1 MTTADDTIAYYFVTP
16 LDVLM
21 LRGNRSFGAAG
32 EHGEALLPPWPS
44 LFAGAFRSA
53 LLAGDARRLAEFVA
67 VGNQAGLSEDQRCQR
82 MRGVLGDALFA
93 TLGTPQRPGS
103 FCIRWASLAYRPV
116 GGPAGNA
123 SGSANPAL
131 PLPADLLA
139 QEDGGVSQLKSL
151 QPATPPA
158 GLRASASLPMTALLH
173 SAKQLKPANGHWLDG
188 NGLTAH
194 LQGRLPSTTLR
205 SDALFKRETRLGIA
219 LDAASSTAS
228 DGALYTTEAVALRD
242 DSGLKVGLQVGF
254 LVGIAGAA
262 PLADSGL
269 LRLGGDG
276 RGACWQRVPFDPP
289 AAPQIAQG
297 GRFRLLLT
305 TPGIFSAGWLPEAVV
320 RDTSG
325 ACRLR
330 GDGFSARL
338 ACAAMPRHEVVS
350 GWDLAAWAPKIA
362 RRVAS
367 AGSVYWFDQFEGDA
381 GKLATWVKHGLW
393 PQNAAMQ
400 ADIAPRRAE
409 GLHNALLGH
418 WL

>member
-1 MTTADDTIAYYFVTP
+1 MTIADDTMAYFFVTP

-53 LLAGDARRLAEFVA
+53 LLAGDARQLAEFVA
-67 VGNQAGLSEDQRCQR
+67 VSNQADLSEDQRCQR

-103 FCIRWASLAYRPV
+103 FRITWASLARR
-116 GGPAGNA
+116 PAGWP
-123 SGSANPAL
+123 SGDVSGAISPAV

-139 QEDGGVSQLKSL
+139 QDDCGVSQLKNL

-158 GLRASASLPMTALLH
+158 GLRGSASLPMTALLH
-173 SAKQLKPANGHWLDG
+173 SAKQLKPASAHWLDG
-188 NGLTAH
+188 DGLTAH
-194 LQGRLPSTTLR
+194 LRGRLPATTLR
-205 SDALFKRETRLGIA
+205 NDALFKRETRLGIA
-219 LDAASSTAS
+219 LDAASRSAS
-228 DGALYTTEAVALRD
+228 DGALYTTEAVALQA
-242 DSGLKVGLQVGF
+242 GAGF

-276 RGACWQRVPFDPP
+276 RGACWQRVAFDPP
-289 AAPQIAQG
+289 AAPPITQG

-305 TPGIFSAGWLPEAVV
+305 APGIFSAGWLPESVV
-320 RDTSG
+320 RDADG

-330 GDGFSARL
+330 GEGFSARL
-338 ACAAMPRHEVVS
+338 ACAAVPRHEVVS
-350 GWDLAAWAPKIA
+350 GWDLAAWAPKTA

-367 AGSVYWFDQFEGDA
+367 AGSVYWFDQFQGDA
-381 GKLATWVKHGLW
+381 GKLAAWVKHGLW

-409 GLHNALLGH
+409 GFNNALLGH

>member
-1 MTTADDTIAYYFVTP
+1 MTTADNTVAYFFVTA

-53 LLAGDARRLAEFVA
+53 LLAGDARQLAEFVA

-103 FCIRWASLAYRPV
+103 FRITWASLARW
-116 GGPAGNA
+116 PAGESIGAVNGA
-123 SGSANPAL
+123 VSPAL

-139 QEDGGVSQLKSL
+139 QDDGGISQLKSL

-158 GLRASASLPMTALLH
+158 GLRGSASLPMTALLR
-173 SAKQLKPANGHWLDG
+173 SAKQLKPASGHWLDG
-188 NGLTAH
+188 DGLTAH
-194 LQGRLPSTTLR
+194 LQSHLPTSTLR

-219 LDAASSTAS
+219 LDAASRTAS
-228 DGALYTTEAVALRD
+228 DGALYTTEAVALQASAD
-242 DSGLKVGLQVGF
+242 FQAGF

-276 RGACWQRVPFDPP
+276 RGARWQRVHFTPP
-289 AAPQIAQG
+289 AAPPVAQG

-305 TPGIFSAGWLPEAVV
+305 TPGLFSAGWLPEGVT
-320 RDTSG
+320 RDASG
-325 ACRLR
+325 ACQLR

-338 ACAAMPRHEVVS
+338 ACAAVPRHEVVS
-350 GWDLAAWAPKIA
+350 GWDLAAWAPKTA
-362 RRVAS
+362 RRLAS

-381 GKLATWVKHGLW
+381 GKLADWVKHGLW

-400 ADIAPRRAE
+400 ADIAQRRAE
-409 GLHNALLGH
+409 GFNNALLGD
-418 WL
+418 WLQRPL

>member
-53 LLAGDARRLAEFVA
+53 LLAGDARQLAEFVA
-67 VGNQAGLSEDQRCQR
+67 VVNQAGLSEDQRCQR
-82 MRGVLGDALFA
+82 MRGVLGDTLFA
-93 TLGTPQRPGS
+93 TLGTPQQPGRFRIS
-103 FCIRWASLAYRPV
+103 WASLAYRP
-116 GGPAGNA
+116 AGESTAAPNGA
-123 SGSANPAL
+123 LSPAL

-139 QEDGGVSQLKSL
+139 QEVGGVSQLKSL

-173 SAKQLKPANGHWLDG
+173 SAKQLKPASGHWLDSD
-188 NGLTAH
+188 GLTAH

-219 LDAASSTAS
+219 LDAKHGTAS

-242 DSGLKVGLQVGF
+242 DSGLQVGF
-254 LVGIAGAA
+254 LVGMAGAA
-262 PLADSGL
+262 PLADNGL

-276 RGACWQRVPFDPP
+276 RGARWQRVHFVPP
-289 AAPQIAQG
+289 AAQPVAQG

-305 TPGIFSAGWLPEAVV
+305 APGIFSAGWLPEEVI
-320 RDTSG
+320 RDASG

-338 ACAAMPRHEVVS
+338 ACAAVPRHEVVS
-350 GWDLAAWAPKIA
+350 GWDLAAWAPKTA

-381 GKLATWVKHGLW
+381 GKLAAWVQHGLW
-393 PQNAAMQ
+393 PQNVAMQ

-409 GLHNALLGH
+409 GFNNALLGH
-418 WL
+418 WR

>member
-1 MTTADDTIAYYFVTP
+1 MTIADDTIAYFFVTP

-53 LLAGDARRLAEFVA
+53 LLAGDARQLAEFVA
-67 VGNQAGLSEDQRCQR
+67 VSNQADLSEDQRCQR

-103 FCIRWASLAYRPV
+103 FRITWASLARL
-116 GGPAGNA
+116 PAGESMVATNGPV
-123 SGSANPAL
+123 SPAL

-158 GLRASASLPMTALLH
+158 GLCGSASLPMTALLH
-173 SAKQLKPANGHWLDG
+173 SAKQLKPASGHWLDG
-188 NGLTAH
+188 DGLTAH
-194 LQGRLPSTTLR
+194 LQGRLPGTTLR
-205 SDALFKRETRLGIA
+205 TDILFKRETRLGIA
-219 LDAASSTAS
+219 LDAKYGSAS
-228 DGALYTTEAVALRD
+228 DGALYTTEALALQA
-242 DSGLKVGLQVGF
+242 GAGF
-254 LVGIAGAA
+254 LIGIEGAA
-262 PLADSGL
+262 ALEDNGL

-276 RGACWQRVPFDPP
+276 RGAGWQRVAFDPP
-289 AAPQIAQG
+289 AAPLIAQG

-305 TPGIFSAGWLPEAVV
+305 TPGIFSAGWLPEGVM
-320 RDTSG
+320 RDTDG
-325 ACRLR
+325 ACWLR

-338 ACAAMPRHEVVS
+338 ACAAVPRHEVVS
-350 GWDLAAWAPKIA
+350 GWDLAAWAPKTA

-367 AGSVYWFDQFEGDA
+367 AGSVYWFDQFQGDA
-381 GKLATWVKHGLW
+381 GKLAAWVKHGLW

-409 GLHNALLGH
+409 GFNNALLGH

>member
-1 MTTADDTIAYYFVTP
+1 MTIADNTVAYFFVTP

-53 LLAGDARRLAEFVA
+53 LLAGDARQLAEFVA
-67 VGNQAGLSEDQRCQR
+67 VSNQADLSEDQRCQR

-103 FCIRWASLAYRPV
+103 FRITWASLARW
-116 GGPAGNA
+116 PAGRPTGDA
-123 SGSANPAL
+123 SGAVSPVL

-139 QEDGGVSQLKSL
+139 QDDCGVSQLKRF

-158 GLRASASLPMTALLH
+158 GLRGSASLPMTALLH
-173 SAKQLKPANGHWLDG
+173 SAKQVKPASGHWLDDD
-188 NGLTAH
+188 GLTAH
-194 LQGRLPSTTLR
+194 LQGRLPTTTLR
-205 SDALFKRETRLGIA
+205 NDALFKRETRLGIA
-219 LDAASSTAS
+219 LDPASRTAS
-228 DGALYTTEAVALRD
+228 DGALYTTEAVALQASAD
-242 DSGLKVGLQVGF
+242 LQTGF
-254 LVGIAGAA
+254 LVGIAGATA
-262 PLADSGL
+262 LADSGL

-276 RGACWQRVPFDPP
+276 RGACWQRVAFDPP
-289 AAPQIAQG
+289 AAPPITQG

-305 TPGIFSAGWLPEAVV
+305 APGIFSAGWLPESVV
-320 RDTSG
+320 RDADG

-330 GDGFSARL
+330 GEGFSARL
-338 ACAAMPRHEVVS
+338 ACAAVPRHEVVS
-350 GWDLAAWAPKIA
+350 GWDLAAWAPKTA
-362 RRVAS
+362 RRVVS

-381 GKLATWVKHGLW
+381 GKLAAWVKHGLW

-409 GLHNALLGH
+409 GFNNALLGH

>member
-1 MTTADDTIAYYFVTP
+1 MTPADDPIAYFFVTP

-21 LRGNRSFGAAG
+21 LRGNRSFGADG

-53 LLAGDARRLAEFVA
+53 LLASDARQLAEFVA

-82 MRGVLGDALFA
+82 MLGVLGDALFA
-93 TLGTPQRPGS
+93 TLGTPQRPGRFRIS
-103 FCIRWASLAYRPV
+103 WASLARW
-116 GGPAGNA
+116 PAGKPLA
-123 SGSANPAL
+123 GKAGAVSPAL

-139 QEDGGVSQLKSL
+139 QDDGANSRLQSL
-151 QPATPPA
+151 QPADLPA

-173 SAKQLKPANGHWLDG
+173 SAKQLKPASGHWLDG
-188 NGLTAH
+188 DGLAAH
-194 LQGRLPSTTLR
+194 LQGRLPGTTLPTD
-205 SDALFKRETRLGIA
+205 SLFKRETRLGIA
-219 LDAASSTAS
+219 LDSSFGTAS
-228 DGALYTTEAVALRD
+228 EGALYTTEAVALQASAD
-242 DSGLKVGLQVGF
+242 IKAGF

-276 RGACWQRVPFDPP
+276 RAAHWQRVPFTPP
-289 AAPQIAQG
+289 AAPQVTQG

-305 TPGIFSAGWLPEAVV
+305 TPGIFSAGWLPEGVM
-320 RDTSG
+320 RDASG
-325 ACRLR
+325 TCQLR
-330 GDGFSARL
+330 GDGFNARL
-338 ACAAMPRHEVVS
+338 ACAAVPRHEVVS
-350 GWDLAAWAPKIA
+350 GWDLAAWAPKTA

-367 AGSVYWFDQFEGDA
+367 AGSVYWFDQFDGDA
-381 GKLATWVKHGLW
+381 GKLAAWAGSGLW

-400 ADIAPRRAE
+400 ADTAPRRAE
-409 GLHNALLGH
+409 GFNNALLGH

>member
-1 MTTADDTIAYYFVTP
+1 MTIADNTIAYFFVTP
-16 LDVLM
+16 LDLLM

-67 VGNQAGLSEDQRCQR
+67 VGNQADLSEDRRCQR
-82 MRGVLGDALFA
+82 MRSVLGDTLFT

-103 FCIRWASLAYRPV
+103 FRITWASLARWPV
-116 GGPAGNA
+116 DESKVATNGPV
-123 SGSANPAL
+123 SPCL

-139 QEDGGVSQLKSL
+139 QESGGVSQLKSL
-151 QPATPPA
+151 QPATPPT
-158 GLRASASLPMTALLH
+158 GLRGSASLPMTALLH
-173 SAKQLKPANGHWLDG
+173 SAKQLKPAVGHWLDG
-188 NGLTAH
+188 DGLTAH
-194 LQGRLPSTTLR
+194 LQGHLPTTTLR
-205 SDALFKRETRLGIA
+205 SEALFKRETRLGIA
-219 LDAASSTAS
+219 LDAASRSAS
-228 DGALYTTEAVALRD
+228 DGALYTTEAVALQD
-242 DSGLKVGLQVGF
+242 GAGF

-276 RGACWQRVPFDPP
+276 RGARWQRVHFTPP
-289 AAPQIAQG
+289 AAPPITQG

-305 TPGIFSAGWLPEAVV
+305 TPGIFNAGWLPEGVMRNA
-320 RDTSG
+320 DG

-338 ACAAMPRHEVVS
+338 ACAAVPLHEVVS
-350 GWDLAAWAPKIA
+350 GWDLAAWAPKTA
-362 RRVAS
+362 RRVVS
-367 AGSVYWFDQFEGDA
+367 AGSAYWFDQFQGDA
-381 GKLATWVKHGLW
+381 GKLAAWVKHGLW

-409 GLHNALLGH
+409 GFNNALLGH